1 MLSVRLRGN
10 ALQRAKH
17 DLGVETEVAPELTQN
32 WETLELQPGQLVF
45 AEHPG
50 KLQRPPLSW
59 ESLLSLE
66 CRLLRNHSGKAKLK
80 GIDVTHK

>member
-1 MLSVRLRGN
+1 MRLRGN

-50 KLQRPPLSW
+50 ETPETPTFVGELTLLGVQASQKPLWQSKAQRDRCYPQ
-59 ESLLSLE
+59 
-66 CRLLRNHSGKAKLK
+66 
-80 GIDVTHK
+80 VT